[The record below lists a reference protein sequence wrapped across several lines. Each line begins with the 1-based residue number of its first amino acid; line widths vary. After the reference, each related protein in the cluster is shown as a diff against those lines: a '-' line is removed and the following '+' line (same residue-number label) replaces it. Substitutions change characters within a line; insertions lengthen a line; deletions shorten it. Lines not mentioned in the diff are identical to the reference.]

1 MLVAPGA
8 EVGMPTADM
17 MSQGGRF
24 SDGAELVHKAHS
36 PLSELWGGLAAPV
49 GRALYRWSRCLQ
61 GRGTQAVGPDK
72 QGHALL
78 HRTSTYTSAHRPWL
92 ALGLKQQSRQE
103 AAAVAQS
110 QDGLTVLRSA
120 AVRSSVW
127 ERTVATTDRMQT
139 KTIDTRAMAK
149 I

>member
-1 MLVAPGA
+1 
-8 EVGMPTADM
+8 MPTANM

-24 SDGAELVHKAHS
+24 SDGAELVHMAHS

-78 HRTSTYTSAHRPWL
+78 HRTGAHRPWP
-92 ALGLKQQSRQE
+92 ASGLKQQSRQE
-103 AAAVAQS
+103 AAAIAQS

-120 AVRSSVW
+120 AVRSSVC

-139 KTIDTRAMAK
+139 RTIDTRAIAK